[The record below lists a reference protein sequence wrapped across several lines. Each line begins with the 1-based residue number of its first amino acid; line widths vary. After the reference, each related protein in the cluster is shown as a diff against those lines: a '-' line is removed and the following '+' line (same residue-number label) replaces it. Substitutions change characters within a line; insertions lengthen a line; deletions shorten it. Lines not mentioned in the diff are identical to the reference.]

1 MAFKSL
7 FAASSLAAAVT
18 VASAALT
25 RRATCSSGN
34 TATNAA
40 CCAWFP
46 ILTDLQTNL
55 FHSECGQ
62 EAREALRLTFHDALG
77 FSPTLG
83 GGGADGS
90 IITFAD
96 TELAYAANADTGVSD
111 IVDNL
116 TPFVSK
122 YNVTPGDLLFFAG
135 AVGFSNCAGATQLQ
149 FLTGRPAPTAASP
162 DGLVSSPVGMY

>member
-1 MAFKSL
+1 MALKSL
-7 FAASSLAAAVT
+7 FAVSFLSAVT
-18 VASAALT
+18 FTNAALT
-25 RRATCSSGN
+25 RRVSCSDGN

-46 ILTDLQTNL
+46 ILEDLQTNL
-55 FHSECGQ
+55 FASECGQ
-62 EAREALRLTFHDALG
+62 ESREALRLTFHDALG

-90 IITFAD
+90 IITFSS
-96 TELAYAANADTGVSD
+96 TELAYAANADSGVSD

-122 YNVTPGDLLFFAG
+122 YNVTPGDLVFFAG

-162 DGLVSSPVGMY
+162 DGLVSTPAGE